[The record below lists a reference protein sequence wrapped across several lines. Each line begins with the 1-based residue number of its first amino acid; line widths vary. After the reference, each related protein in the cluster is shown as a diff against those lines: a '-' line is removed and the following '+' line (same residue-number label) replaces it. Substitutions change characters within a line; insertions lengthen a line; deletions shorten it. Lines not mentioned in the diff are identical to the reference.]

1 MFPHE
6 AQALMA
12 KMMFIIFATI
22 MFCMMKVRAHET
34 PIHPYHNT
42 PLAKTYSTY

>member
-22 MFCMMKVRAHET
+22 MLCMIKVKASTDGFTARNPHVLAT
-34 PIHPYHNT
+34 SNT
-42 PLAKTYSTY
+42 IY